1 MQVMEGGDSR
11 SKVTLTRDNVII
23 PPSTPVAYQLGDES
37 LDAVCT
43 SLDGP
48 LCNADD
54 KARVLAMERAR
65 AAGRTQPA
73 STAASAGATQQQKQ
87 KQKQQS
93 KVQTVKEFKFEKGQE
108 VGSKVETSVK
118 TGGAGGEEET
128 TDVVIVK
135 EVGEGED
142 INDVVSQVQSE
153 IANAL
158 KLLEADGWKDEDS
171 LNAADDDAG
180 IPPSRQRRQQQPH
193 PLDTA
198 NLLNDQDVRKC
209 DVSGAGGGASSAT
222 AGRGTSGVCSHK
234 GALYRCTKTEGN
246 ALAPGADPAAVPAD
260 KSKGSKW
267 HPRRASV

>member
-1 MQVMEGGDSR
+1 MEGGDSR

-48 LCNADD
+48 LCNAED

-73 STAASAGATQQQKQ
+73 STAASAGAKQQQKQ
-87 KQKQQS
+87 KQQQPS
-93 KVQTVKEFKFEKGQE
+93 KVQTVKEFKFEKGKE
-108 VGSKVETSVK
+108 VGGKVETSVK
-118 TGGAGGEEET
+118 TGGADGEEET

-135 EVGEGED
+135 AVGEGED
-142 INDVVSQVQSE
+142 INDVVSQVQSD

-171 LNAADDDAG
+171 LSADDDAAG

-198 NLLNDQDVRKC
+198 TLLNNQDVRKC
-209 DVSGAGGGASSAT
+209 DVSGAGGGGGGASGAA
-222 AGRGTSGVCSHK
+222 AGRGIAGVCSHK

-246 ALAPGADPAAVPAD
+246 ALAPGADPAAAPAD
-260 KSKGSKW
+260 KSKGSKGQ
-267 HPRRASV
+267 PRRASV